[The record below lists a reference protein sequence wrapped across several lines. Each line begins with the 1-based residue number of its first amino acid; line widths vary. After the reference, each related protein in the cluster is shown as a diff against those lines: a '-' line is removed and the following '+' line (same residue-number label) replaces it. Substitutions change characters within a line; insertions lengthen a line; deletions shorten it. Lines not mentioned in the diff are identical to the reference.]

1 MASHAQNIPY
11 RPTWSLYHHH
21 SRCTSLTPFCSF
33 IYLFH
38 LVFAVLVGFYLLY
51 IPSSRALVVYYS
63 HDNVA
68 STRHTPWQ
76 PSILYLPIPIS
87 TFRSI
92 FPLRFFLHD
101 ALPNLSR
108 AYTPFPAMGESEK
121 GEGGERG
128 GERPGRVVRIHPE
141 EVLSN
146 KRSKVLM
153 KRGSKSVSEAMNNQ
167 ATSK

>member
-68 STRHTPWQ
+68 SLPDILHGSLPSSTYLYRYQLFVPSSLYVSSYMMRYLTYHGHTR
-76 PSILYLPIPIS
+76 
-87 TFRSI
+87 
-92 FPLRFFLHD
+92 
-101 ALPNLSR
+101 
-108 AYTPFPAMGESEK
+108 PFPPWGRVRK
-121 GEGGERG
+121 GKEGREGGKG
-128 GERPGRVVRIHPE
+128 QA
-141 EVLSN
+141 VLYVYIP
-146 KRSKVLM
+146 KKFYPIKDRKF
-153 KRGSKSVSEAMNNQ
+153 
-167 ATSK
+167 